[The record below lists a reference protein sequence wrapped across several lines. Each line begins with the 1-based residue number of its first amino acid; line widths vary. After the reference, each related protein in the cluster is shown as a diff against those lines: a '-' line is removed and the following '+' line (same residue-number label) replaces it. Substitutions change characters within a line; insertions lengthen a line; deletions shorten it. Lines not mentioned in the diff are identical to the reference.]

1 MRQLP
6 LLALTAGLTLIAGAC
21 ANPNYQPDPNVEA
34 CNVGGPL
41 SHRERIMA
49 TEPNPQAVPGRP
61 PDCRLDPNGVMR
73 RTPPPVKSGESQGA
87 RY

>member
-21 ANPNYQPDPNVEA
+21 ANPNYQPDPNVED

-49 TEPNPQAVPGRP
+49 SEPNPQAVPGRP
-61 PDCRLDPNGVMR
+61 PDCRLDSAGVMR
-73 RTPPPVKSGESQGA
+73 RTPP
-87 RY
+87 R